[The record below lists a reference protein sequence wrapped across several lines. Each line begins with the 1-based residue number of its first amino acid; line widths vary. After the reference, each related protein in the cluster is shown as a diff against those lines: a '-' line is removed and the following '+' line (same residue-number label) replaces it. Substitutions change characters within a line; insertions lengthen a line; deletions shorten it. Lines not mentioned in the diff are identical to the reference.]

1 MASPTP
7 VIEALSRLGSSVFL
21 ALCLLVVVPLH
32 AAVPEDPRIDELEQ
46 ELAGQQGGDA
56 LDTLLKLARGTAITA
71 PLRSLEYAERAEG
84 LIGEYPSDR
93 RLFDLEAVRATAFGK
108 RGHWEAA
115 ERHGRR
121 ALELAPRLEDPGAAI
136 YARRR
141 LGRALSGQERH
152 EEALEMLAD
161 ARALAEQ
168 SGGVRDRV
176 VTAMSVG
183 RGQIEAMRYE
193 EAFETMLEAYL
204 IADPHLDDGE
214 TIEPALVADLYNE
227 LGSIYH
233 YTESYDR
240 AIEYYRKALPHW
252 EGQGQLEIVSLQNL
266 AASMSLSGRYADT
279 LEINERA
286 LALADEV
293 QDRIGQAQIRMN
305 IAFNLNHLGR
315 SREALEY
322 SLAAVDYFERMD
334 ASPRWMAWARQ
345 GLAHS
350 LLRTGE
356 PARAL
361 ALLEESLRVAEEAG
375 DRRLERSTAKLLAQT
390 HTALGQPG
398 RALTAQQRLQEIDR
412 ANREDRRRKL
422 ADLQA
427 RFELLKRDQHIERL
441 EADLAMDRLRL
452 ERERTIRIAMIV
464 VAFAVGTLALM
475 AWLAWRAQRRTN
487 DRLAQTHGQLQ
498 QTHQNLVELNA
509 RAEAQSR
516 EIKILQGMLPI
527 CSSCKKIKDESGD
540 WNQLEAFIDD
550 HSEASFTHGY
560 CPDCAAEMLRDS
572 G

>member
-1 MASPTP
+1 MW
-7 VIEALSRLGSSVFL
+7 F
-21 ALCLLVVVPLH
+21 CLLLAVPLS
-32 AAVPEDPRIDELEQ
+32 AAVPEDPKIEELETL
-46 ELAGQQGGDA
+46 LAGQQGADA
-56 LDTLLKLARGTAITA
+56 LDTLLELARSTSIRA
-71 PLRSLEYAERAEG
+71 PLRSLDYADRAEA
-84 LIGEYPSDR
+84 LIEGHPSDQR
-93 RLFDLEAVRATAFGK
+93 RFNLEAVRATAFGK
-108 RGHWEAA
+108 RGEWEAA
-115 ERHGRR
+115 ELHGRR
-121 ALELAPRLEDPGAAI
+121 ALELAPRLDDPGAAI

-152 EEALEMLAD
+152 EEALRILSE
-161 ARALAEQ
+161 ARELAEQ
-168 SGGVRDRV
+168 GGDVRSRV
-176 VTAMSVG
+176 VSAMSVG

-204 IADPHLDDGE
+204 IADPHLDDSE

-293 QDRIGQAQIRMN
+293 EDRIGQAQIRMN
-305 IAFNLNHLGR
+305 IAFNLNGLGR
-315 SREALEY
+315 SNEALEY

-356 PARAL
+356 PVRARAL
-361 ALLEESLRVAEEAG
+361 LEDSLRIAEESG
-375 DRRLERSTAKLLAQT
+375 DRRLERSTVEHLAEV
-390 HTALGQPG
+390 HTELGQPG
-398 RALTAQQRLQEIDR
+398 QALMAQRRLQEIDQ

-441 EADLAMDRLRL
+441 EADLALDRLRL

-475 AWLAWRAQRRTN
+475 AWLAWRAQRASN
-487 DRLAQTHGQLQ
+487 SRLAETHRQLQ
-498 QTHQNLVELNA
+498 QTHRNLVELNA

-540 WNQLEAFIDD
+540 WNQLEAYIDD

-560 CPDCAAEMLRDS
+560 CPECAAATLRDS